1 MWLHASLQR
10 AKFPSATMQALYS
23 WRSRIL
29 PKRICIIVSCC
40 CACDR
45 LLVYYRLTW
54 TFSPLKPRF
63 SSDFVVLHQ
72 CGRFLKNKKINFKD
86 FHRPSSYIHLVSPTL
101 LNLNSGRNYFS
112 MCEKKLGENE
122 LTDSGPLSYPFP
134 EHFHF
139 CSVFYFFI
147 LVLITRQWS
156 NQLRKTHT
164 HKDINAVLNLSQFP

>member
-63 SSDFVVLHQ
+63 SSDFVVLQQ

-112 MCEKKLGENE
+112 MCEKNFWGKWINGFG
-122 LTDSGPLSYPFP
+122 SPLLSISRAFS
-134 EHFHF
+134 FLLSILF
-139 CSVFYFFI
+139 FYISFNYSAMI
-147 LVLITRQWS
+147 QPTKKNS
-156 NQLRKTHT
+156 HT
-164 HKDINAVLNLSQFP
+164 